1 LKSGKTQPT
10 VAPKRG
16 QTIMVSVLIMT
27 IMTMMITMIMMIM
40 ASVLSYGAASKDHHK
55 TSHWSSQYLNHPTH
69 VCSLK

>member
-27 IMTMMITMIMMIM
+27 IMTMMITLIMMIM
-40 ASVLSYGAASKDHHK
+40 ASVLSYGAASKDYHK
-55 TSHWSSQYLNHPTH
+55 KGHWSSLHPDH
-69 VCSLK
+69 PNYEGV